1 MSTNQGLDTS
11 STGGVRFAYNKENG
25 DPYHR
30 LGVAVDG
37 YGDIETMLAESG
49 ADYQV
54 SLSELWV
61 HDSYGTPQ
69 LVTGNYATT
78 RMTTVYDTAT
88 NTLSEQTDVLG
99 IVGKGYTI
107 EQNVEAAQFA
117 YDCVGASSGDA
128 IIDTMGVMK
137 NGSEFFV
144 YVRLEP
150 LVLDPYGVKDE
161 LEMGLAVRTSHDGS
175 VPLCAYP
182 TAIRLV
188 CSNTVTSTMRSARR
202 NGSLVKVRHT
212 RNKTD
217 YKAEAIQALGMAEHV
232 RKAFASQAEAMM
244 QASATFGDVE
254 RTANALWPLASDPT
268 KRAQTMHDER
278 MEKLM
283 GLWVAPTNSGGF
295 GQTLW
300 SAWQTIGEYLD
311 HHRGL
316 TADKRALASIDPDST
331 INDQKRRAA
340 SVLLSL

>member
-1 MSTNQGLDTS
+1 MFNQGLDTS
-11 STGGVRFAYNKENG
+11 SAGSVRFAYNKENG

-30 LGVAVDG
+30 LGVAVEG
-37 YGDIETMLAESG
+37 YGDIDEMLMESG
-49 ADYQV
+49 ANYEV
-54 SLSELWV
+54 ALTPLWV
-61 HDSYGTPQ
+61 NDSHGNNQ
-69 LVTGNYATT
+69 EVKGNYATT
-78 RMTTVYDTAT
+78 RMVTEWDANTGTLVETT
-88 NTLSEQTDVLG
+88 NVLG

-107 EQNVEAAQFA
+107 EQNREAAQFA

-161 LEMGLAVRTSHDGS
+161 IEMGLAVRTSHDGS

-182 TAIRLV
+182 TAVRLV

-217 YKAEAIQALGMAEHV
+217 YKAEAVMALGVAQKV
-232 RKAFASQAEAMM
+232 REAFVAQAETMM
-244 QASATFGDVE
+244 GVSASFKDVE
-254 RTANALWPLASDPT
+254 RAVDALWPLAPDPT
-268 KRAQTMHDER
+268 KRALTVHDER
-278 MEKLM
+278 MEKLR

-295 GQTLW
+295 GATLW
-300 SAWQTIGEYLD
+300 TAWQTIGEYLD

-316 TADKRALASIDPDST
+316 TADKRAFASIDPDST

>member
-1 MSTNQGLDTS
+1 MSTNQGLDAS
-11 STGGVRFAYNKENG
+11 STGSVRFAYNKENG

-30 LGVAVDG
+30 LGIAVDG
-37 YGDIETMLAESG
+37 YGDIDEMLAESG
-49 ADYQV
+49 ADYEVALTQ
-54 SLSELWV
+54 LWV
-61 HDSYGTPQ
+61 NDSHGVKQ
-69 LVTGNYATT
+69 EVTGHYATT
-78 RMTTVYDTAT
+78 RMVTEWDAT
-88 NTLSEQTDVLG
+88 NNTLVQTTNVLG
-99 IVGKGYTI
+99 IVGKGYTL
-107 EQNVEAAQFA
+107 EQNREAAQFA

-150 LVLDPYGVKDE
+150 LILDPYGVKDE
-161 LEMGLAVRTSHDGS
+161 IEMGLAVRTSHNGT

-182 TAIRLV
+182 TAVRLV

-217 YKAEAIQALGMAEHV
+217 YKAEAILALGMAQQV
-232 RKAFASQAEAMM
+232 RETFVTQAETMM
-244 QASATFGDVE
+244 GVAASFKDVQ
-254 RTANALWPLASDPT
+254 RAADKLWPLAPDPT

-278 MEKLM
+278 METLR

-295 GQTLW
+295 GATLW
-300 SAWQTIGEYLD
+300 TAWQTIGEYLD

-316 TADKRALASIDPDST
+316 TPDKRALASIDPDSA

-340 SVLLSL
+340 GVLLSL